1 MENSSIGLPGP
12 ERGKSLHPDKIS
24 VKSRDTKNWFVDKK
38 FKPSLEVEKGS
49 IPDPNSLNPNT
60 KPNSDPD
67 LGILANPDS
76 DPGFGMIKIKKKK
89 LQLEK

>member
-1 MENSSIGLPGP
+1 MS
-12 ERGKSLHPDKIS
+12 
-24 VKSRDTKNWFVDKK
+24 
-38 FKPSLEVEKGS
+38 SLEVERS
-49 IPDPNSLNPNT
+49 SVPDPSSLNP